1 MKSPLMK
8 GIACA
13 MTLAMALAPCPAF
26 AQEASA
32 SKTDEAAAEDGT
44 QAVPAGKAGAAQD
57 ETSAKSSRDD
67 ETSSK
72 TTSSETAAGKDST
85 QVGKEASSTGKSDP
99 QKSAPDPDEP
109 AGDSAKEDAGGK
121 DAAAEDK
128 KAADGIIILSGGSW
142 QNTEDGKKQYLRQDG
157 TLAKDGLYEIDGKR
171 YLFSKDGIV
180 QTGWQTVEYQGKQQR
195 FHFQDSGIAD
205 TGVKIISG
213 TLYCFD
219 EATAVMLTGWQTI
232 DGKTYLLDTSGAALH
247 GWQQID
253 GKWYRLDDSTCVLQ
267 KGWLAEGSSRYWLD
281 EKTGAMAQGWAKVQD
296 FWYWFDA
303 QGHMKTGWLLL
314 NGTWY
319 WLDQQTGKMATGW
332 QKISGT
338 WYYFLSSG
346 AMATGW
352 AKDGSTWYWLDTD
365 TGAMQ
370 TEWLLLN
377 GTWYWLDSSGA
388 MATGWRYVN
397 GSWYYFL
404 DSGAMA
410 TGWVYDAGSWYWC
423 ASSGA
428 MQTGWIKLD
437 GIWYWLSGSGA
448 MQTGWLKQGNDWYY
462 LNGSGAMCTS
472 YFKIGDSWYYA
483 YSNGVVMYEDVA
495 WDSAWKEYVIVG
507 PDWHAHTYHGTV
519 LDIPWYINQYAE
531 GAPEGCEGASLLMAL
546 WSKGYCLNMSY
557 KQFLKTMPYATDG
570 NPYHGFVGTPYA
582 NDGNFDTIMMP
593 AVAKWGARY
602 AHTLDITG
610 CSVYDML
617 YQLSLGHPV
626 IVWTSYK
633 FYPST
638 RLIYWWGSYKT
649 NNHVMLLRGFNP
661 KTNTFYVADPY
672 IDGME
677 WISWNTF
684 MNSWTVLR
692 GAVAVW

>member
-32 SKTDEAAAEDGT
+32 SKPAEAAVGAAT
-44 QAVPAGKAGAAQD
+44 QAAPTGKADAAQD
-57 ETSAKSSRDD
+57 ATSARNSKNDGA
-67 ETSSK
+67 SSK
-72 TTSSETAAGKDST
+72 TSSSETAAGKDSAHA
-85 QVGKEASSTGKSDP
+85 GKEASSTDKSEA
-99 QKSAPDPDEP
+99 QKSAPGPDEP
-109 AGDSAKEDAGGK
+109 ADDAAKGDAGGK

-128 KAADGIIILSGGSW
+128 KAADGITILSGGSW
-142 QNTEDGKKQYLRQDG
+142 QNAEDGKKQYLRQDG
-157 TLAKDGLYEIDGKR
+157 TPAKDGLYEIDGKR
-171 YLFSKDGIV
+171 YLFSKDGFV

-205 TGVKIISG
+205 TGVKTISG

-232 DGKTYLLDTSGAALH
+232 DGKTYLLDASGAALR

-253 GKWYRLDDSTCVLQ
+253 GKWYRFDDSTCVLQ
-267 KGWLAEGSSRYWLD
+267 KGWLVEGSSRYWLD
-281 EKTGAMAQGWAKVQD
+281 EKTGATAQGWAKVQD

-319 WLDQQTGKMATGW
+319 WLGGSGAMATGW
-332 QKISGT
+332 RNVNGS

-346 AMATGW
+346 AMAKGW
-352 AKDGSTWYWLDTD
+352 AKDGST
-365 TGAMQ
+365 
-370 TEWLLLN
+370 
-377 GTWYWLDSSGA
+377 
-388 MATGWRYVN
+388 
-397 GSWYYFL
+397 
-404 DSGAMA
+404 
-410 TGWVYDAGSWYWC
+410 WYWC

-428 MQTGWIKLD
+428 MQTGWIKL
-437 GIWYWLSGSGA
+437 GGVWYWLSGSGA

-507 PDWHAHTYHGTV
+507 SDWHAHTYHGTV

-610 CSVYDML
+610 CSAYDML

-638 RLIYWWGSYKT
+638 KLIYWWGSYKT

>member
-32 SKTDEAAAEDGT
+32 SKPAEAAVGAAT
-44 QAVPAGKAGAAQD
+44 QAAPTGKTDATQD
-57 ETSAKSSRDD
+57 ATSARNSKNDGV
-67 ETSSK
+67 SSK
-72 TTSSETAAGKDST
+72 TSSSETAAGKDSAHA
-85 QVGKEASSTGKSDP
+85 GKEASSTDKSEA
-99 QKSAPDPDEP
+99 QKSAPGPDEP
-109 AGDSAKEDAGGK
+109 ADDAAKGDAGGK

-128 KAADGIIILSGGSW
+128 KAADGITILSGGSW
-142 QNTEDGKKQYLRQDG
+142 QNAEDGKKQYLRQDG
-157 TLAKDGLYEIDGKR
+157 TPAKDGLYEIDGKR
-171 YLFSKDGIV
+171 YLFSKDGFV
-180 QTGWQTVEYQGKQQR
+180 QAGWQTVEYQGKQQR

-205 TGVKIISG
+205 TGVKTISG

-232 DGKTYLLDTSGAALH
+232 DGKTYLLDASGAALR

-253 GKWYRLDDSTCVLQ
+253 GKWYRFDDSTCVLQ
-267 KGWLAEGSSRYWLD
+267 KGWLVEGSSRYWLD
-281 EKTGAMAQGWAKVQD
+281 EKTGATAQGWAKVQD

-319 WLDQQTGKMATGW
+319 WLDGSGAMATGW
-332 QKISGT
+332 RNVNGS

-346 AMATGW
+346 AMAKGW
-352 AKDGSTWYWLDTD
+352 VRDGST
-365 TGAMQ
+365 
-370 TEWLLLN
+370 
-377 GTWYWLDSSGA
+377 
-388 MATGWRYVN
+388 
-397 GSWYYFL
+397 
-404 DSGAMA
+404 
-410 TGWVYDAGSWYWC
+410 WYWC

-428 MQTGWIKLD
+428 MQTGWIKL
-437 GIWYWLSGSGA
+437 GGVWYWLSGSGA

-507 PDWHAHTYHGTV
+507 SDWHAHTYHGTV

-610 CSVYDML
+610 CSAYDML

-638 RLIYWWGSYKT
+638 KLIYWWGSYKT